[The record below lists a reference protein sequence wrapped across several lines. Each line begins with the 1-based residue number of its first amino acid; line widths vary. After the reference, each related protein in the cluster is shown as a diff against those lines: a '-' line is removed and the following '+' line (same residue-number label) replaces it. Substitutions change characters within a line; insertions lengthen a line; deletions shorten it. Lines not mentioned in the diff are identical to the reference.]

1 MIYVGIDLAWT
12 NKRPSGL
19 CILNDFGQ
27 ILFWETALLGDK
39 DIVDIIQKYNNATL
53 QIAIDAPL
61 VVPNENGSR
70 PCDRLFRKHR
80 VHGHALG
87 IFVSNRTFL
96 NKTYGMIRGEI
107 LTQTLLDHFPEC
119 SLTAIPTKSASCII
133 ETFPTALVYGLFPEL
148 TPIEHKVKN
157 KKPYAHYQHDMK
169 RLLDSIEGI
178 LKEHNNPSTFLEQVE
193 EWRKEINKKNH
204 KHIEDAVDGF
214 LCAYGLYLM
223 DNGQAKVVSFGDV
236 KNGFIVHAERR

>member
-19 CILNDFGQ
+19 CILNDSGQ
-27 ILFWETALLGDK
+27 ILFWETALLEDS
-39 DIVDIIQKYNNATL
+39 DIVAIIQKYDDGPL

-80 VHGHALG
+80 VHGYALG
-87 IFVSNRTFL
+87 IFVSNRAFL
-96 NKTYGMIRGEI
+96 NKTYGMIRGEL
-107 LTQTLLDHFPEC
+107 LTQILLDIFPQC
-119 SLTAIPTKSASCII
+119 SLTANPANKASCII

-148 TPIEHKVKN
+148 TPIDHKVKH
-157 KKPYAHYQHDMK
+157 KKPYAHYQRDMR
-169 RLLDSIEGI
+169 RLLLAIESILRETMNRPTI
-178 LKEHNNPSTFLEQVE
+178 LDQVE
-193 EWRKEINKKNH
+193 NWIAEINKKSH

-214 LCAYGLYLM
+214 LCAYSLYLM
-223 DNGQAKVVSFGDV
+223 DKGQAEVVSFGDEE
-236 KNGFIVHAERR
+236 NGFIVHAERR

>member
-12 NKRPSGL
+12 NKRPSGV
-19 CILNDFGQ
+19 CILNNSGQ
-27 ILFWETALLGDK
+27 ILFWETALLKDN
-39 DIVDIIQKYNNATL
+39 DIVGIIKNFNDEQV

-87 IFVSNRTFL
+87 IFVSNRIFL
-96 NKTYGMIRGEI
+96 NKTYGMIRGEE
-107 LTQTLLDHFPEC
+107 LTQTLLQYFPQC
-119 SLTAIPTKSASCII
+119 RLTANPATNASWII
-133 ETFPTALVYGLFPEL
+133 ETFPTALAYGLFPEL
-148 TPIEHKVKN
+148 IPIDHKVKS
-157 KKPYAHYQHDMK
+157 KKPYEHYQNDMTK
-169 RLLDSIEGI
+169 LLVAIQTI
-178 LKEHNNPSTFLEQVE
+178 LKEMQNPSKILEQLE
-193 EWRKEINKKNH
+193 GWKTEINKKNH

-223 DNGQAKVVSFGDV
+223 DNNQADVISFGDEE
-236 KNGFIVHAERR
+236 NGFIVHAERR

>member
-19 CILNDFGQ
+19 CILNDSGQ
-27 ILFWETALLGDK
+27 ILFWETALLEDS
-39 DIVDIIQKYNNATL
+39 DIVAIIQKYDDGTL

-80 VHGHALG
+80 VHGYALG
-87 IFVSNRTFL
+87 IFVSNRAFL

-107 LTQTLLDHFPEC
+107 LTQTLLNHFPQC
-119 SLTAIPTKSASCII
+119 NLTANPTNKASWII

-148 TPIEHKVKN
+148 TPIDHKVKH
-157 KKPYAHYQHDMK
+157 KKPYAHYQRDMR
-169 RLLDSIEGI
+169 RLLLAIESILRETMNRPTI
-178 LKEHNNPSTFLEQVE
+178 LDQVE
-193 EWRKEINKKNH
+193 NWIAEINKKNH

-223 DNGQAKVVSFGDV
+223 DKGHAEVVSFGDEE
-236 KNGFIVHAERR
+236 NGFIVHAERR

>member
-19 CILNDFGQ
+19 CILNDSGQ
-27 ILFWETALLGDK
+27 IIFWETALLK
-39 DIVDIIQKYNNATL
+39 DHEIVDIIQKVNDGPL

-61 VVPNENGSR
+61 IVPNENGSR

-87 IFVSNRTFL
+87 IFVSNRAFL
-96 NKTYGMIRGEI
+96 NKTYGMIRGEL
-107 LTQTLLDHFPEC
+107 LTQALLDYFPQC
-119 SLTAIPTKSASCII
+119 SLTANPTNSASWII

-148 TPIEHKVKN
+148 TPIEHKIKS
-157 KKPYAHYQHDMK
+157 KKPYAHYQNDMR
-169 RLLDSIEGI
+169 RLLSSIESM
-178 LKEHNNPSTFLEQVE
+178 LKELKNPTTIIEQIE
-193 EWRKEINKKNH
+193 DWRTKINKKNH
-204 KHIEDAVDGF
+204 KYIEDAVDGF

-223 DNGQAKVVSFGDV
+223 DKGGAQVVSFGDEE
-236 KNGFIVHAERR
+236 NGFIVHAERR